1 MCDTMVIDWIWKWH
15 PLTFLYQPL
24 KFSLKWGI
32 WESQKLKKLLSQDF
46 LGYKRLSNPSQSV
59 SLQRNQHGL
68 RNSNGWITS
77 KRVQG
82 YPKRIEE
89 LISGSFASVLKLGH
103 RWPFERGVFK
113 VFNGCH
119 SKSNNNSN
127 QVSGLLY
134 ADTCL
139 KGILLLHW
147 CCSCCLFFVYLFVW
161 GSCYASLFFR

>member
-82 YPKRIEE
+82 YPKRMNW
-89 LISGSFASVLKLGH
+89 FQK
-103 RWPFERGVFK
+103 
-113 VFNGCH
+113 
-119 SKSNNNSN
+119 
-127 QVSGLLY
+127 
-134 ADTCL
+134 
-139 KGILLLHW
+139 
-147 CCSCCLFFVYLFVW
+147 
-161 GSCYASLFFR
+161 ASLQFSSLVIGGHLKEEFLKFLMVATANRKTTAIKSVDCYTLIHVWKEFSYCIDVVRAASGGRFEHL